1 MIMIELTPKDMV
13 QSLID
18 AGYTQSQIAEAT
30 GVAQS
35 SICRLLTGVH
45 TDPRISTVRALEN
58 MLRTVGESKKA

>member
-1 MIMIELTPKDMV
+1 MIELTPKDMV

-58 MLRTVGESKKA
+58 MLRTVGKSKKV

>member
-1 MIMIELTPKDMV
+1 MNELTPKDMV
-13 QSLID
+13 QHLID

-58 MLRTVGESKKA
+58 LLRAVETPKKA

>member
-1 MIMIELTPKDMV
+1 MHELTPKDIV

-18 AGYTQSQIAEAT
+18 AGFTQNQIADAA

-45 TDPRISTVRALEN
+45 TDPRLSTVRALEK
-58 MLRTVGESKKA
+58 LYSERIVDAKKA